1 MEKESKEEVSK
12 EQSTQDSD
20 YLLQVQRLQAEF
32 INYRTRVE
40 KEKTELKE
48 SSKEKILLKFLEVRD
63 NFERAPKLDH
73 GMEMIYNQFLK
84 IFESEQ
90 IKEVD
95 HSVFDPN
102 VHEAIAT
109 DNNTK
114 KDEIKEVLLK
124 GYLRKD
130 RVLRPAQ
137 VVVGTNG
144 EEEK

>member
-1 MEKESKEEVSK
+1 M
-12 EQSTQDSD
+12 
-20 YLLQVQRLQAEF
+20 
-32 INYRTRVE
+32 
-40 KEKTELKE
+40 
-48 SSKEKILLKFLEVRD
+48 
-63 NFERAPKLDH
+63 
-73 GMEMIYNQFLK
+73 
-84 IFESEQ
+84 
-90 IKEVD
+90 D